1 MKTGSPAVAWGRLG
15 EAGVACPASPPRAVC
30 GLHLPL
36 PSSWWW
42 EVGRGSSLC
51 SQSSEAPSWPC
62 PGRAL
67 GVGAWPGFWTR
78 DTPEKLTPGGRSLLT
93 PELPDGGGIANAK
106 PPREFPFWKVG
117 SSPFMTF
124 SRGGGWGTGWAYGSD
139 TICVMT
145 SAPTRPLSSVN
156 SGEGPGRQAAEA
168 VGPGGGGSAL
178 AGVGICSAGSGRRGS
193 ALVRLAGLEPLGS
206 RYQGSCDHFLPGPHS
221 WLPKERTEEA
231 SRHHPGMAWVA
242 PRPLLSGGPLV
253 GSGSLSKASER
264 YRLQA
269 GSPKHPGL
277 MASHRTCAKGPHPP

>member
-1 MKTGSPAVAWGRLG
+1 M
-15 EAGVACPASPPRAVC
+15 ACPASPPRAVC

-36 PSSWWW
+36 PSSWRWG
-42 EVGRGSSLC
+42 VGRGSSLC

-62 PGRAL
+62 PGWAL

-168 VGPGGGGSAL
+168 VGPGGGWECAGWSGDLLRRLREAWECPCPAGRAGTVRVPGTREAETTSCWAL
-178 AGVGICSAGSGRRGS
+178 A
-193 ALVRLAGLEPLGS
+193 P
-206 RYQGSCDHFLPGPHS
+206 
-221 WLPKERTEEA
+221 
-231 SRHHPGMAWVA
+231 
-242 PRPLLSGGPLV
+242 
-253 GSGSLSKASER
+253 
-264 YRLQA
+264 
-269 GSPKHPGL
+269 GSPRSRQRRVPATILVWPGWHL
-277 MASHRTCAKGPHPP
+277 APSSLAAP